1 MDASALQMAAE
12 RVARNNAVFRE
23 ANEAI
28 REKTDEWEMTGL
40 LPALC
45 ECANALCHGMLRL
58 TPRQYE
64 DVRAKPRWFITAPGH
79 EANDQG
85 WARVVEDHGSYLVVE
100 KVGEAGEAAEQ
111 LGTRSE

>member
-1 MDASALQMAAE
+1 MTAE

-28 REKTDEWEMTGL
+28 REKTDEWEMSGQ
-40 LPALC
+40 LPVLC
-45 ECANALCHGMLRL
+45 ECADPLCHDLLRL

-64 DVRAKPRWFITAPGH
+64 AVRANPRWFVSAPGH
-79 EANDQG
+79 EANEQG

-100 KVGEAGEAAEQ
+100 KIGEAGAAAEQ
-111 LGTRSE
+111 LDALST